1 MHKAVRTL
9 ADLNKH
15 NRTQSRGTA
24 RKLTRLLANGEI
36 AIRAAENFTRATT
49 SGAFFDRSNPPSLL
63 CLTQEAEWQIGAERG
78 QHARR
83 HNAKRSRTGLFR
95 IGPKIKLPHGAP
107 VASYRLQRSI
117 PWFYQECARS
127 VPRKSRK
134 QSWIN
139 LESEI
144 ALIADGGIVKRI
156 KPSCKKGNI
165 DIRTERYSFKIAGR
179 QHDISLGQFEKYFAK
194 SGKR

>member
-1 MHKAVRTL
+1 MRKAVRTL

-15 NRTQSRGTA
+15 NRTQSRVTA
-24 RKLTRLLANGEI
+24 RKLARLLTNGEI
-36 AIRAAENFTRATT
+36 AISAADNFTRATKF
-49 SGAFFDRSNPPSLL
+49 GAFFDSSNPPSLL
-63 CLTQEAEWQIGAERG
+63 CLTQEAERQLGAERG
-78 QHARR
+78 QHARS

-95 IGPKIKLPHGAP
+95 IGPEITLPHGAP

-117 PWFYQECARS
+117 SWFYQECTRS

-134 QSWIN
+134 QSWID

-144 ALIADGGIVKRI
+144 ALIADGGIVKTI
-156 KPSCKKGNI
+156 EPSRKRGHI

-179 QHDISLGQFEKYFAK
+179 QHDISLGQFEKHFAK
-194 SGKR
+194 SGER